1 MCVHACVARGNV
13 SSCSLVRVQQIIP
26 LGGTHRFHFD
36 LMMEGKK
43 ERERERKRERS
54 DKVSKEIVEN
64 GATGFVKY

>member
-1 MCVHACVARGNV
+1 MYTRVSQEETSLLFPCSSTTNNSFRGNA
-13 SSCSLVRVQQIIP
+13 SFPFRP
-26 LGGTHRFHFD
+26 DDGR
-36 LMMEGKK
+36 EKR